1 MLVCSARLNPWEQ
14 TMTTHRPCITLA
26 LSALIAATAPAAAL
40 AQTPSR
46 LSDLVGARAGQSEGE
61 LGRRG
66 YQATDRS
73 EVVGDGRMTYWRR
86 GDDCVA
92 IMTRDGRYASIN
104 QAGASECGSSG
115 GGSGSSA
122 TAVAAGIAIV
132 GLAAAIA
139 AHNRHHQDAD
149 RDHDQEYQR
158 GYQAGLYGADYDA
171 DHESEGYHEGFLA
184 GEGENGN
191 RRHASSSWVR
201 GAPTEAQQA
210 CSRRADEFQ
219 NRPYGSSVPVGVRDL
234 GRGEYELTMATGSYR
249 SRCTVTGSGDVRSM
263 DPY

>member
-1 MLVCSARLNPWEQ
+1 
-14 TMTTHRPCITLA
+14 MTTLRPCVVFVV
-26 LSALIAATAPAAAL
+26 SSVIAATAPASVL

-46 LSDLVGARAGQSEGE
+46 LSDLVGARAGQAEGE

-66 YQATDRS
+66 YQVTDRS

-104 QAGASECGSSG
+104 QAGRTECGGSD

-139 AHNRHHQDAD
+139 AHNHHHNDAD
-149 RDHDQEYQR
+149 RDHDREYER

-184 GEGENGN
+184 GEQENGN
-191 RRHASSSWVR
+191 RRHASSAWVR
-201 GAPTEAQQA
+201 GAPTAAQEACA
-210 CSRRADEFQ
+210 RRADEFQ
-219 NRPYGSSVPVGVRDL
+219 SRPYGSSVPIGVRDL

-249 SRCTVTGSGDVRSM
+249 SRCTVSSSGAVRAM
-263 DPY
+263 NPY